1 MLLQSIKQYNPRRL
15 MMSNPE
21 NDPTHEEK
29 ERMLRE
35 QPQHAMV
42 SCEVCLKEIPK
53 SLAHIEEAEDYVLY
67 FCGLDC
73 FDKWEHQNNT
83 NNT

>member
-1 MLLQSIKQYNPRRL
+1 
-15 MMSNPE
+15 MSNFE
-21 NDPTHEEK
+21 KGPTPEEK
-29 ERMLRE
+29 ERKLREQTLRE

-83 NNT
+83 NNRQHNTP

>member
-1 MLLQSIKQYNPRRL
+1 
-15 MMSNPE
+15 MSNPE
-21 NDPTHEEK
+21 DNQNHEEK
-29 ERMLRE
+29 ERKLKEQILRE
-35 QPQHAMV
+35 QPQHAAV
-42 SCEVCLKEIPK
+42 SCEVCMKEVPK
-53 SLAHIEEAEDYVLY
+53 SLAHTEEAEDYVLY